1 MSAVVRQPPEPNDE
15 DRLLA
20 ANLLHREQL
29 FAEYEAQA
37 RQRRIDLFVNATL
50 IVLFIG
56 VFFAVGVIFSP
67 GFTIF

>member
-1 MSAVVRQPPEPNDE
+1 MRQPPEPNGE
-15 DRLLA
+15 ERLLA

-29 FAEYEAQA
+29 LAEYETEA

-50 IVLFIG
+50 FVIVVG
-56 VFFAVGVIFSP
+56 AFFAVGVILSP

>member
-1 MSAVVRQPPEPNDE
+1 MSAVVRQPPEPNEE

-37 RQRRIDLFVNATL
+37 RQRRIDFFVNATL
-50 IVLFIG
+50 IVLLIG
-56 VFFAVGVIFSP
+56 AFVAVGVILSP
-67 GFTIF
+67 GFSLF